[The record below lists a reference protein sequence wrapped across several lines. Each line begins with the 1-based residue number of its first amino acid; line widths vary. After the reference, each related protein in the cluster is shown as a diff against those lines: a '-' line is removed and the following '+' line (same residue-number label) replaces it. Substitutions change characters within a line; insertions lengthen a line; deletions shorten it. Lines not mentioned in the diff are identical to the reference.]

1 MERNMQEWRC
11 REELLLMEAPVVTLT
26 GQYQMRIEN
35 YRFLRSLR
43 ENAIQVQGKRCR
55 LTIAGECLMVDYYTG
70 EAMKIS
76 GRICSLHYQ
85 EV

>member
-11 REELLLMEAPVVTLT
+11 RRSCRWKQPFVTLT

-43 ENAIQVQGKRCR
+43 ENEIQVQGKRCR